1 METILKRIT
10 DPARR
15 LYEAMWQFT
24 DNGVCKANQRQ
35 LIAATSMAFKTLIP
49 ARDELVRVGLC
60 ERYVAKRGR
69 RDWYRMNKAEEI
81 DRRVAAAEA
90 EARKRTIVD
99 QGRHEASV
107 SLAFSFDEPVSG

>member
-1 METILKRIT
+1 METILKRIG

-60 ERYVAKRGR
+60 ERYKAKRGR
-69 RDWYRMNKAEEI
+69 RDWYRMIKAEEI

-90 EARKRTIVD
+90 DARKRAIVARG
-99 QGRHEASV
+99 QHEATSA
-107 SLAFSFDEPVSG
+107 LAFSFDEPVNG